1 MLMLNR
7 MPQSTLVAKVI
18 LLAIIISS
26 GIPLE
31 AVQSEVKQDQTARPQ
46 GVAQSGST
54 RSASH
59 LKFPLPE
66 TVPQPVHVLRL
77 HGPQSALPLPAFP
90 AAGSFAT
97 YFGGAVISNVHVVQ
111 VLYGTGSFVPE
122 VQATATPSVASFFAD
137 ITQSSY
143 FDMLAEYNTA
153 GVTAADGAPGT
164 SQTIGHGFF
173 DGQFTITPSAANNGT
188 TITDTQIQSEL
199 LAQVTAGHLPAPVID
214 AQGNNS
220 SLYMLYF
227 PAGKTILLQN
237 TPSCQSGGFCA
248 YHSTTTGQ
256 FGGRNLFYG
265 VMPDVQ
271 PPSLCSQGCGGGSL
285 FNIVTNV
292 TSHELAE
299 AVTDANVGL
308 ANNFARPL
316 AWFDP
321 LNGEI
326 ADMCLGQE
334 VDILANGTTYRV
346 QREFSN
352 LVNDCVAGPMQL
364 LMTAVPAVSSGT
376 EFDIDMAADSTPPGT
391 VLFRYNGTVHFSS
404 SDPAAVLPADY
415 TFTFADQGQHHFLAT
430 LKTSGP
436 QTITASDANIK
447 NSSTTI
453 SVNVNAPNVSQFSLA
468 FPGAATTGAPVNAVV
483 RALDPSFVLQ
493 TNYTGKVHFTSSD
506 PGAVLPPDT
515 NLVSGTGSFSV
526 TFNTAG
532 TQSLQVA
539 DAATPSIFKSNTAV
553 VTAGGANATTTTLT
567 PTTPT
572 TVVFGQSVQF
582 NVNVSSSTPI
592 TQPGSFTFSV
602 DGGAVSGGG
611 IINSTIEFFSPI
623 GGTHTVYANYLGDGV
638 HLPSSSAPIT
648 VTATPAPST
657 MSLRSSSLSA
667 AFGTLI
673 TLSAFVTPAG
683 AFPRGT
689 VTFFDGA
696 SPIAILP
703 AASSDAPGLALSAL
717 PVGTHSMTAAFS
729 DSPDFQPATSNAITQ
744 VITPPPAPNYAANAV
759 PNVQRIRAGQSAVF
773 DISVVSLNGFK
784 GDVSFSCGALPPLVT
799 CTLVPAHVTVGGTL
813 SVASAAVIIK
823 TSGPNAK
830 LLPPVSPQNG
840 QRLNAAAWGAG
851 LFAVGL
857 VLVSLG
863 SKKTRRG
870 AVHGLSALLLVVAI
884 ISCGGGGGS
893 TPPPPP
899 APTPAPA
906 TPAGTY
912 AITVSSTGTATSGS
926 APSNPNQQVQL
937 NLTVQP

>member
-1 MLMLNR
+1 MFMLNR
-7 MPQSTLVAKVI
+7 TPRSTLLAKLI
-18 LLAIIISS
+18 FLGIIIPS
-26 GIPLE
+26 GIAP
-31 AVQSEVKQDQTARPQ
+31 AQTEVKQDQPARPG
-46 GVAQSGST
+46 GVAQSESK
-54 RSASH
+54 RSGSH

-66 TVPQPVHVLRL
+66 TVPQPVHGLRL
-77 HGPQSALPLPAFP
+77 HDAQSALPLPAFP

-111 VLYGTGSFVPE
+111 VLYGAGSFVPE

-153 GVTAADGAPGT
+153 GVTAADGTPGT
-164 SQTIGHGFF
+164 NQTIGHGFF
-173 DGQFTITPSAANNGT
+173 DGQFTITPSAANNGA

-199 LAQVTAGHLPAPVID
+199 LAQVSAGHLPPPVID
-214 AQGNNS
+214 AQGNDNT
-220 SLYMLYF
+220 LYMLYF

-248 YHSTTTGQ
+248 YHGTTTGQ

-271 PPSLCSQGCGGGSL
+271 PPSLCSRGCGSGSL

-326 ADMCLGQE
+326 ADMCNGQE
-334 VDILANGTTYRV
+334 TDIVANGTTYRV
-346 QREFSN
+346 QLEFSN

-364 LMTAVPAVSSGT
+364 LMVADPTASSGT
-376 EFDIDMAADSTPPGT
+376 EFDIQMLADSTPAGT
-391 VLFRYNGTVHFSS
+391 LLFRYNGTVHFSS
-404 SDPAAVLPADY
+404 SDPAAILPADY

-430 LKTSGP
+430 LKTGGP
-436 QTITASDANIK
+436 QTITAVDANIK

-453 SVNVNAPNVSQFSLA
+453 SVNVNAPNVSQFSIVP
-468 FPGAATTGAPVNAVV
+468 PGVATTGAPVNVVV
-483 RALDPSFVLQ
+483 RALDPSLVVQ
-493 TNYTGKVHFTSSD
+493 TNYNGKVHFTSSD
-506 PGAVLPPDT
+506 PSAVLPPDT

-539 DAATPSIFKSNTAV
+539 DAAVPSIFKSNNV
-553 VTAGGANATTTTLT
+553 LVTAGGTNATTTTMT
-567 PTTPT
+567 ATTPT
-572 TVVFGQSVQF
+572 TVVFGQLVQF

-592 TQPGSFTFSV
+592 TQPGSFSFTIE
-602 DGGAVSGGG
+602 GGVSQAGG
-611 IINSTIEFFSPI
+611 ITNSTIVQFQPS
-623 GGTHTVYANYLGDGV
+623 GGTQTVYANYFGDGV

-648 VTATPAPST
+648 VTATPAPSS
-657 MSLRSSSLSA
+657 MSLRSNSLSA
-667 AFGTLI
+667 AFGTPF
-673 TLSAFVTPAG
+673 TLQTSFSPFT
-683 AFPRGT
+683 FPRGT
-689 VTFFDGA
+689 VTYFDGGN
-696 SPIAILP
+696 PIAILP
-703 AASSDAPGLALSAL
+703 AVNSVGQGLQLSAL
-717 PVGTHSMTAAFS
+717 PVGSHTITAS
-729 DSPDFQPATSNAITQ
+729 YSGSPELQPTSSNAITQ

-759 PNVQRIRAGQSAVF
+759 PNVARIRAGQSAVF
-773 DISVVSLNGFK
+773 DISVVALNGFK
-784 GDVSFSCGALPPLVT
+784 GDVSFSCGALPPLSS
-799 CTLVPAHVTVGGTL
+799 CTVVPTHVTVGGTL
-813 SVASAAVIIK
+813 SLASAAVIIK

-830 LLPPVSPQNG
+830 LLPPASPRDG
-840 QRLNAAAWGAG
+840 QRLNATAWSAG
-851 LFAVGL
+851 LFAVGI
-857 VLVSLG
+857 VLVGLG
-863 SKKTRRG
+863 SKRTRQATVRS
-870 AVHGLSALLLVVAI
+870 LSCVLLVIAI
-884 ISCGGGGGS
+884 ISCGGGGS

-899 APTPAPA
+899 PIPTPGPA
-906 TPAGTY
+906 TAPGTY
-912 AITVSSTGTATSGS
+912 VITMSSTGTATSGG

>member
-1 MLMLNR
+1 MSIWSSAPR
-7 MPQSTLVAKVI
+7 STFIVKLLVFAAIV
-18 LLAIIISS
+18 LA
-26 GIPLE
+26 GITL
-31 AVQSEVKQDQTARPQ
+31 AAQTEVKQDKNPAQAAAVRPQ
-46 GVAQSGST
+46 TKAQ
-54 RSASH
+54 ASH
-59 LKFPLPE
+59 LKYPLPLE
-66 TVPQPVHVLRL
+66 VPKPVHVLRL
-77 HGPQSALPLPAFP
+77 NQAGASVVVPEFPL
-90 AAGSFAT
+90 AGSFAT
-97 YFGGAVISNVHVVQ
+97 YFGGPIIPNVHVVQ
-111 VLYGTGSFVPE
+111 VLYGTGSYVLG
-122 VQATATPSVASFFAD
+122 VQSTAAPSVASFFTD

-143 FDMLAEYNTA
+143 FDGLAEYSTA
-153 GVTAADGAPGT
+153 GQTAADGTPGT
-164 SQTIGHGFF
+164 NQTLGHGFF
-173 DGQFTITPSAANNGT
+173 DGQFAITPSVANNGV
-188 TITDTQIQSEL
+188 TITDSQIQSEL

-214 AQGNNS
+214 AQGNNNT
-220 SLYMLYF
+220 LYMVYF
-227 PAGKTILLQN
+227 PAGKNILLQN

-248 YHSTTTGQ
+248 YHNTTTAQ

-271 PPSLCSQGCGGGSL
+271 PPSLCSQGCGAGSL

-292 TSHELAE
+292 TSHELVE
-299 AVTDANVGL
+299 SVTDASVGL
-308 ANNFARPL
+308 ASNFARPL

-326 ADMCLGQE
+326 GDMCEGQE
-334 VDILANGTTYRV
+334 VDIVANGTTYRV

-364 LMTAVPAVSSGT
+364 LMSAVPTVSSGT
-376 EFDIDMAADSTPPGT
+376 EFDIEMLAESTPPGT
-391 VLFRYNGTVHFSS
+391 TLFRYNGTVHFSS

-415 TFTFADQGQHHFLAT
+415 TFTFADQGHHHFLAT
-430 LKTSGP
+430 LKTGGP
-436 QTITASDANIK
+436 QTITAVDANIK

-453 SVNVNAPNVSQFSLA
+453 SVNVNAPNVSQFTLA
-468 FPGAATTGAPVNAVV
+468 IPGAATTGAPVNVMVA
-483 RALDPSFVLQ
+483 ALDPSAILQ
-493 TNYTGKVHFTSSD
+493 TNYNGKVHFTSSD
-506 PGAVLPPDT
+506 AGAVLPPDT
-515 NLVSGTGSFSV
+515 NLVNGTGSFSA

-539 DAATPSIFKSNTAV
+539 DATTPAISKSNNVV
-553 VTAGGANATTTTLT
+553 VTAGGSNATTTTLT
-567 PTTPT
+567 PTSPT
-572 TVVFGQSVQF
+572 TVVFGQTVQF
-582 NVNVSSSTPI
+582 NINISSSTPI

-602 DGGAVSGGG
+602 DGGASIGGG
-611 IINSTIEFFSPI
+611 IINSTIESFSPS

-657 MSLRSSSLSA
+657 MALNSSSLSA
-667 AFGTLI
+667 ALGTPI

-703 AASSDAPGLALSAL
+703 AASSDAPGLPLSAL
-717 PVGTHSMTAAFS
+717 PIGTHTMTAAFS
-729 DSPDFQPATSNAITQ
+729 GSPDFQPANSNAITQ
-744 VITPPPAPNYAANAV
+744 VITPPPAPNYAANAI

-773 DISVVSLNGFK
+773 NISVLSLNGFK
-784 GDVSFSCGALPPLVT
+784 GDVTFSCGALPPLST

-813 SVASAAVIIK
+813 SVASAAVVIK

-830 LLPPVSPQNG
+830 LLAPVSPPNG
-840 QRLNAAAWGAG
+840 QRLNAAAWSAG

-857 VLVSLG
+857 VLMSLG
-863 SKKTRRG
+863 SRKTRRN
-870 AVHGLSALLLVVAI
+870 AVRSLSALLLAAAI
-884 ISCGGGGGS
+884 ISCGGGGS

-899 APTPAPA
+899 PPTPTPGPA

-912 AITVSSTGTATSGS
+912 AIMMSSTGTATSGG

>member
-1 MLMLNR
+1 MFMLNR
-7 MPQSTLVAKVI
+7 MPKSTLVAKLI
-18 LLAIIISS
+18 LLAIIIPS

-46 GVAQSGST
+46 GVAQSGSK

-77 HGPQSALPLPAFP
+77 HEPQSALPLPAFP

-271 PPSLCSQGCGGGSL
+271 PPSLCSLGCGGGSL

-299 AVTDANVGL
+299 AVTDANAGL

-334 VDILANGTTYRV
+334 VDIVANGTTYRV

-352 LVNDCVAGPMQL
+352 LVDDCVAGPMQL
-364 LMTAVPAVSSGT
+364 LMVAGPTASSGT
-376 EFDIDMAADSTPPGT
+376 EFDIEMLAESTPAGT
-391 VLFRYNGTVHFSS
+391 TLFRYNGTVHFSS

-415 TFTFADQGQHHFLAT
+415 TFTFADQGHHHFMAT

-436 QTITASDANIK
+436 QTITAVDANIK

-453 SVNVNAPNVSQFSLA
+453 SVNVNAPNVSQFSLVP
-468 FPGAATTGAPVNAVV
+468 PGVATTGTPVNVVV

-506 PGAVLPPDT
+506 PGVVLPPDT

-539 DAATPSIFKSNTAV
+539 DAAVPSISKSNSV
-553 VTAGGANATTTTLT
+553 LVTAGGANATTTTLT
-567 PTTPT
+567 ATTPT

-592 TQPGSFTFSV
+592 TQPGSFTFTI
-602 DGGAVSGGG
+602 DGGAAQGGG
-611 IINSTIEFFSPI
+611 IINSTIVSFSPI
-623 GGTHTVYANYLGDGV
+623 GGTQTVYANYLGDGV

-648 VTATPAPST
+648 VTATPAPSSMT
-657 MSLRSSSLSA
+657 LRSNSLSA
-667 AFGTLI
+667 AFGTPF
-673 TLSAFVTPAG
+673 TLQTSFSPST
-683 AFPRGT
+683 FPRGT
-689 VTFFDGA
+689 VTFFDGGN
-696 SPIAILP
+696 PIAILP
-703 AASSDAPGLALSAL
+703 AINSVGQGLQLSAL
-717 PVGTHSMTAAFS
+717 PVGSHTFTSS
-729 DSPDFQPATSNAITQ
+729 YSGSPDMLPATSNAITQ

-759 PNVQRIRAGQSAVF
+759 PNLARIRAGQSAVF
-773 DISVVSLNGFK
+773 DISVVALNGFK
-784 GDVSFSCGALPPLVT
+784 GDVSFSCGALPPLAS
-799 CTLVPAHVTVGGTL
+799 CTVVPTHVTVGGTL
-813 SVASAAVIIK
+813 SLASAAVIIK

-830 LLPPVSPQNG
+830 LLPPASPGDG
-840 QRLNAAAWGAG
+840 QRLNAAVWGAG

-863 SKKTRRG
+863 SNKTRRG
-870 AVHGLSALLLVVAI
+870 AVRGLSALLLVVAI
-884 ISCGGGGGS
+884 ISCGGGGS

-899 APTPAPA
+899 TPTPVPA